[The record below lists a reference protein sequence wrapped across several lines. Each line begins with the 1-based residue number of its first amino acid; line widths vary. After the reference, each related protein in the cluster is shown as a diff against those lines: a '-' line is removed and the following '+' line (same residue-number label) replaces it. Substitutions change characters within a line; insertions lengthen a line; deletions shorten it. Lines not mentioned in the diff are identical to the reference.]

1 MGDADHSGTDPN
13 EAYEVGHM
21 PAREYDMPPEWWTIF
36 CNGIPVHHCAPSRRD
51 LADRYATNADYR
63 PSLIRTKLHNR

>member
-1 MGDADHSGTDPN
+1 
-13 EAYEVGHM
+13 M

-51 LADRYATNADYR
+51 LADPYATNADYR